1 MGVALLCGLVNG
13 YAIARFKLSPF
24 VVTLIMLSVARSQA
38 LILSNNKMIYQFGP
52 DEKLFGAL
60 GGGSLFGIPSVV
72 VAMAMHRRSPHA
84 RYGQHQLGPVC
95 LRHRRQRTSGAADRR
110 FQSFRSRSPS
120 MSSAASRRDSPP
132 F

>member
-1 MGVALLCGLVNG
+1 MRSLCGLING

-72 VAMAMHRRSPHA
+72 IAMAMIAVVLTLVH
-84 RYGQHQLGPVC
+84 GQHQLGPVR
-95 LRHRRQRTSGAADRR
+95 LRHRRQRAGGAADRH
-110 FQSFRSRSPS
+110 SCRSGQGLRLCHQQPLG
-120 MSSAASRRDSPP
+120 RNSPP